1 MSNTYL
7 TEELQ
12 EILTKSDNE
21 SVHDYLQRVYYLK
34 LVDNIC
40 TWEVLTSILNE
51 QLGLNKDESAYR
63 RQAKKWNSKMIQEY
77 DNYYENSKFRTYDAE
92 KLEELILEY
101 KKERY
106 KLQEERTQN
115 NAYIRKLSREETLK
129 EIAEN
134 AADTVSSK
142 KFLYVNTHE
151 PYAYNVK
158 QNAAILMISDWHYG
172 LEADNFFNV
181 YNPEVCKERVSKLR
195 DKAIDFCKF
204 HSVKKIIVANLGDLI
219 SGRIHYT
226 LRLESREDCITQT
239 IEVSEILAE
248 LLSDLANEGFEIDYF
263 DVLDNHSRLEPN
275 KKESMNLESLARIVP
290 WYLKQRLKDFKN
302 ITINSNTYADD
313 IMSFKLFNFT
323 IAGVHGHKDK
333 PEQIINNLCNMT
345 RHRNDLVLSAHLHHF
360 HCDESHETMRVSN
373 GSLMGVDSHTQD
385 LRLSNKASQTL
396 IISTPDNVTHA
407 IYKINLN

>member
-12 EILTKSDNE
+12 EALTKSENE
-21 SVHDYLQRVYYLK
+21 SVQDYLQRVYYLK
-34 LVDNIC
+34 LVNNVC
-40 TWEVLTSILNE
+40 TWEELTPILNE
-51 QLGLNKDESAYR
+51 QLGEHKDESTYR
-63 RQAKKWNSKMIQEY
+63 RQAKRWNKKMVDEY
-77 DNYYENSKFRTYDAE
+77 TE
-92 KLEELILEY
+92 KDVTEKSISDLILEY

-115 NAYIRKLSREETLK
+115 NSYIRRLSREETLK

-134 AADTVSSK
+134 AANTISSK
-142 KFLYVNTHE
+142 KLLYINNKD
-151 PYAYNVK
+151 PYKYSLK
-158 QNAAILMISDWHYG
+158 PNAAILMISDWHYG
-172 LEADNFFNV
+172 LETDNFFNF
-181 YNPEVCKERVSKLR
+181 YNPEVCKERVSTLR
-195 DKAIDFCKF
+195 EDVISYCKF
-204 HSVKKIIVANLGDLI
+204 HSVKKLIVANLGDLI

-226 LRLESREDCITQT
+226 LRLESREDCISQI
-239 IEVSEILAE
+239 IEVSEMVAE
-248 LLSDLANEGFEIDYF
+248 LLSDLSNEGFDIDYF

-313 IMSFKLFNFT
+313 IMSFKLFDFT

-333 PEQIINNLCNMT
+333 PDQIINNLCNMT

-396 IISTPDNVTHA
+396 IIVTPDNVTHA